1 MLQFDPRLSMYLD
14 YLEMMRR
21 QQAQGYSKGGRV
33 VEFLTEM
40 VKGKGDV
47 KPTKDQPDPRRR
59 RAIGLPPDPMSKT
72 NEIVVAQP
80 KGDETSSSLVQAMNI
95 PMTRRDVLRAG
106 AGQAISAMAPR
117 GALGALI
124 KAAGSPTGIVE
135 QVITQPKS
143 SPVQAAMSGPLS
155 IQAMI
160 AKAIKEAQTG
170 SAGEF
175 STDEVMERVIAQI
188 AQNPRRRPRAAD
200 HRLFGQVFDMA
211 RPEEFDIAGVY
222 RESPGPLGLMKDIM
236 NIKPKQDLRQVLR
249 QVREI
254 NPEHYEKL
262 KQVSR
267 DIDDFLGTAYGDELR
282 DLAREHGD
290 DFGDFLD

>member
-14 YLEMMRR
+14 YLEMMQRR
-21 QQAQGYSKGGRV
+21 QAQGYSKGGRV

-40 VKGKGDV
+40 VKGKGDA
-47 KPTKDQPDPRRR
+47 KPAPDKPNLRRR
-59 RAIGLPPDPMSKT
+59 RAIGLPPDPIPKT
-72 NEIVVAQP
+72 NEMVVAQP
-80 KGDETSSSLVQAMNI
+80 KVDETASSLVQAMDV

-124 KAAGSPTGIVE
+124 KAAGSPTGVIE
-135 QVITQPKS
+135 QAITQPKLT
-143 SPVQAAMSGPLS
+143 PAQAAMSGPLS

-170 SAGEF
+170 RAGEF
-175 STDEVMERVIAQI
+175 STDEVMERVIAQ
-188 AQNPRRRPRAAD
+188 NPRRRPRTEEGED
-200 HRLFGQVFDMA
+200 RLFGQILDMA

-222 RESPGPLGLMKDIM
+222 RESPGPLGLMKDMM
-236 NIKPKQDLRQVLR
+236 NVKPQQDLRQVLR
-249 QVREI
+249 QVRAM

-267 DIDDFLGTAYGDELR
+267 DIDDFLGAVYGDELR

-290 DFGDFLD
+290 DFGGFLD